1 MRTTKRVS
9 GVTTNILVLAA
20 SLSAAPKSKTQPA
33 IESSVPSLQL
43 LGGRSLIYERSFSSE
58 REVKLKKGFWTRVI
72 DFVAGAPDYHF
83 LVRPYSV
90 VTDSRGR
97 IIVSDP
103 DAKGVHIFDFAN
115 QKYKFIS
122 RYDGKD
128 AFMAPQCVTVDT
140 QDNIYIADSEGGKIF
155 VYDAN
160 GKRELPLPPAAG
172 MGGRREVLDD
182 MRSAIRTGRKP
193 IHDGRWGK
201 ATVEV
206 ALAIQSSAREGREA
220 MLKHQV
226 SVDDSGQKD

>member
-1 MRTTKRVS
+1 M
-9 GVTTNILVLAA
+9 
-20 SLSAAPKSKTQPA
+20 
-33 IESSVPSLQL
+33 
-43 LGGRSLIYERSFSSE
+43 YERSFSSE

-103 DAKGVHIFDFAN
+103 DAKGVHIFDFAR

-128 AFMAPQCVTVDT
+128 AFMAPQCVTVDA
-140 QDNIYIADSEGGKIF
+140 QDNIYITDSEAGKIS

-160 GKRELPLPPAAG
+160 GKFRRVIGSLK
-172 MGGRREVLDD
+172 GGEGYYKRPTGIAVDSEQGRIFVSDTLRHKIFVLDLAGNVLQTIGKRGVETGEFNSPVSTPRLPIVCKTFPA
-182 MRSAIRTGRKP
+182 RSSTKILCRRVSLTKIRPCSESTAIPVGR
-193 IHDGRWGK
+193 
-201 ATVEV
+201 
-206 ALAIQSSAREGREA
+206 L
-220 MLKHQV
+220 
-226 SVDDSGQKD
+226 